1 MRGHDHGHAAVRE
14 VTDNREH
21 FADKLGVEGGGR
33 LVEEHDLGVHGKGA
47 GNGDALLL
55 PAGKLGGVERGTLGE
70 AHAAEFGQGAVAGFG
85 LVAAHDLAQG
95 DGDVL
100 LGGEVIEQVEVLKD
114 HADLLPQGAQFPC
127 VAGVDLLPLKPN
139 VAGVRGQE
147 VVEALEERAF
157 AGTGRADDHFHVAFV
172 HIEGHVVE
180 DRFAA
185 EFLDDVGGAQDR
197 GGVHGDVPHM
207 EPLTA

>member
-1 MRGHDHGHAAVRE
+1 M
-14 VTDNREH
+14 
-21 FADKLGVEGGGR
+21 
-33 LVEEHDLGVHGKGA
+33 
-47 GNGDALLL
+47 
-55 PAGKLGGVERGTLGE
+55 
-70 AHAAEFGQGAVAGFG
+70 
-85 LVAAHDLAQG
+85 
-95 DGDVL
+95 
-100 LGGEVIEQVEVLKD
+100 
-114 HADLLPQGAQFPC
+114 ADLLPQGAQFPC

-157 AGTGRADDHFHVAFV
+157 TGTGRADDHFHVAFV

-197 GGVHGDVPHM
+197 GDVHGDVPHM

>member
-1 MRGHDHGHAAVRE
+1 MA
-14 VTDNREH
+14 T
-21 FADKLGVEGGGR
+21 
-33 LVEEHDLGVHGKGA
+33 
-47 GNGDALLL
+47 LLL
-55 PAGKLGGVERGTLGE
+55 PAGELGGVERGALGE
-70 AHAAEFGQGAVAGFG
+70 SHAAEFGQGAVACFG